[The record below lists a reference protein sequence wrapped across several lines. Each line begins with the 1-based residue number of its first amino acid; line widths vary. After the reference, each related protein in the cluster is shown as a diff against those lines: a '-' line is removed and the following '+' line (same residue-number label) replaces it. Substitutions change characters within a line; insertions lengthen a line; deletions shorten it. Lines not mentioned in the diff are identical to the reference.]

1 MRSTLLV
8 PHAGQGVRHAA
19 VGGHLH
25 AFDALGLQAGPR
37 PAAGLV
43 RAEDLVNGGGRRLD
57 LLDLRLHLPL
67 QLHQGYLLGAPV
79 HDDVC
84 KESGAGQCHGLP
96 ASDLCNRAHEVAG
109 KPILA
114 QHGLD
119 ADAVARDAVRSHL
132 PSNFE
137 WISPLRVAVGEAVAC
152 GLQAMWRRV
161 SDEYRNLGRIWTPR
175 QAEGIAEG
183 RRNRLGAVA
192 PAPGGHRAHVP
203 QHLLRA
209 AREGEAPG
217 DVGPVLRWVVP
228 VADESEAHVS
238 LVLLGDPVHDALDV
252 LLRGVDV

>member
-79 HDDVC
+79 HDDVR
-84 KESGAGQCHGLP
+84 EERGAGERHSLS
-96 ASDLCNRAHEVAG
+96 ASDLRYRAHEVAG
-109 KPILA
+109 EAVLA
-114 QHGLD
+114 EYWLHTH
-119 ADAVARDAVRSHL
+119 AVARDAEGGHPPGDVQRVPPLGITVR
-132 PSNFE
+132 
-137 WISPLRVAVGEAVAC
+137 EAVAR
-152 GLQAMWRRV
+152 GLQAVRWRVRDEHGDLSRV
-161 SDEYRNLGRIWTPR
+161 R
-175 QAEGIAEG
+175 
-183 RRNRLGAVA
+183 
-192 PAPGGHRAHVP
+192 APGQAQRVTECRGDCFRAIATAVGRHRAHVP
-203 QHLLRA
+203 EHLLLT
-209 AREGEAPG
+209 ARERKALR
-217 DVGPVLRWVVP
+217 DVGAVLRRVVS